1 MTDSELVRQVLNGNQ
16 HACRFLVVQYQNLVN
31 HIVRRIVLR
40 DAYAEDICQDV
51 FLKVFRQLKGYR
63 GDSRLST
70 WIATIAFNT
79 AITYVKKKKVRNET
93 GFDLTGF
100 TNLPQ
105 VGSQESAV
113 SFESEEIKMILLK
126 TIETIPVHYRS
137 LLTLF
142 YLEEFS
148 YLEIEKITGM
158 PEGTVKSYL
167 YRARSI
173 LKCKLEKI
181 QENERTPVFA
191 K

>member
-1 MTDSELVRQVLNGNQ
+1 MTDTELVKQVLNGNQ
-16 HACRFLVVQYQNLVN
+16 HACRFLVAKYQNLVN
-31 HIVRRIVLR
+31 HMVRRIVLR

-51 FLKVFRQLKGYR
+51 FLKVFRQIKGYR

-79 AITYVKKKKVRNET
+79 AITYVKKKKVRKEA
-93 GFDLTGF
+93 GSELAGLSD
-100 TNLPQ
+100 LPQ
-105 VGSQESAV
+105 GGSLEPV
-113 SFESEEIKMILLK
+113 NSFESEEIKLLLLK
-126 TIETIPVHYRS
+126 TIETIPVHYRT

-181 QENERTPVFA
+181 QENERSAVFA

>member
-1 MTDSELVRQVLNGNQ
+1 MTDTELVRQVLNGNQ
-16 HACRFLVVQYQNLVN
+16 HACRFLVAKYQNLVN
-31 HIVRRIVLR
+31 HIIRRIVLR
-40 DAYAEDICQDV
+40 DSYAEDISQDV
-51 FLKVFRQLKGYR
+51 FLKVFRQIKGYR

-70 WIATIAFNT
+70 WIATVAYNT
-79 AITYVKKKKVRNET
+79 AITYVKKKKVRNEA
-93 GFDLTGF
+93 GFDLTGLS
-100 TNLPQ
+100 NLPQ
-105 VGSQESAV
+105 DGSLEPV
-113 SFESEEIKMILLK
+113 ISFESEEIKMILLK

-167 YRARSI
+167 YRARHL

-181 QENERTPVFA
+181 QENERTAVFA

>member
-1 MTDSELVRQVLNGNQ
+1 MTDTELVRQVLNGNQ
-16 HACRFLVVQYQNLVN
+16 HACRFLVAKYQNLVN
-31 HIVRRIVLR
+31 HMVRRIVLR

-51 FLKVFRQLKGYR
+51 FLKVFRQIKGYR

-70 WIATIAFNT
+70 WIATIAYNT
-79 AITYVKKKKVRNET
+79 SITYVKKKKVRNEA
-93 GFDLTGF
+93 GFDLIGL

-105 VGSQESAV
+105 EGSIESV
-113 SFESEEIKMILLK
+113 DSIESEEIKRILLK

-167 YRARSI
+167 FRARSI

-191 K
+191 E

>member
-1 MTDSELVRQVLNGNQ
+1 MTDTELVRQVLNGNQ
-16 HACRFLVVQYQNLVN
+16 HACRFLVAKYQNLVN
-31 HIVRRIVLR
+31 HMVRRIVLR
-40 DAYAEDICQDV
+40 DTYAEDICQDV
-51 FLKVFRQLKGYR
+51 FLKVFRQIKGYR

-70 WIATIAFNT
+70 WIATIAYNT
-79 AITYVKKKKVRNET
+79 SITYVKKKKVRNEAR
-93 GFDLTGF
+93 FDFGGLTMLQQGE
-100 TNLPQ
+100 TTEPVIQ
-105 VGSQESAV
+105 
-113 SFESEEIKMILLK
+113 FESEEIRMILLK
-126 TIETIPVHYRS
+126 TIETMPVHYRS

-167 YRARSI
+167 FRARSI